1 MVLGVFFAM
10 GVSSFVAWVFIAIGV
25 ILAAT
30 GYLFHSKMSD
40 IDSMNLLIA
49 GAVFFGL
56 GVVIGIVGAVVSDY
70 MRV

>member
-1 MVLGVFFAM
+1 M

-30 GYLFHSKMSD
+30 GYLLHSKMSD

-49 GAVFFGL
+49 GAVFFCL
-56 GVVIGIVGAVVSDY
+56 GVVVGIVGAVVSDCA
-70 MRV
+70 